1 MSGLVVTGDDGTQVL
16 VGSAPSTAFQI
27 SGALR
32 GEPGSNGAPG
42 APGAVGATGP
52 TGPTGAAGS
61 TGPQGPI
68 GIGVPTGGNAGEVV
82 LANSSSTTQWGQEMY
97 DVKAFGAVGDGTTD
111 DSAAIQA
118 AFDAAHANVGGIVF
132 IPQGIFKITVPIT
145 VYPFQQ
151 VWGTGPNS
159 SVIKQFTASTAGLV
173 LHDGQYNTFRDFS
186 IITNGGAHT
195 AGAGLLLDWISNGNV
210 EQIQLMNLLITG
222 FFIGVDSETLITSSI
237 NDVECYGCNTGFNFR
252 NGGTSTLIQGTYA
265 NVCGVGYKLDGIVY
279 FSFNGTACDAS
290 GTAYWLNNCS
300 GISFSGCGC
309 EGGNHGT
316 APADGRGWYI
326 TASNNIGLY
335 SCWNYTNPSYAI
347 IITGSSAIQIIG
359 FTENSPTGT
368 AVNGI
373 SISSDCAR
381 MTLISP
387 TTTSTN
393 SIQSGGLVTTVI
405 SDNGGASTLP
415 GNLVLGAVQGRLS
428 VAGTTGTMFMLA
440 SPDGAGYNLG
450 VDTTGVLGFY
460 GSAAAVLNVELLDG
474 YLQLDTLT
482 ATTVPYLDA
491 NKRFVSSA
499 VTPTELGYVSGVTSA
514 IQTQFAAKQGTIT
527 LTTTGTSGA
536 ATLSAGTLNIPN
548 YAAGMTNPMTS
559 VGDLIQGGTSGAPAR
574 LASVATG
581 NVLISGGVTTASSWG
596 KVGLTTHITGNLPV
610 TNLNSGTS
618 ASSTTFWRGDGT
630 WATPAGSGT
639 VTATGGSLTANALVL
654 GAGTTDTKVVAGIIT
669 DGVSQITLGVNVTT
683 LGKVKMFGNTSGD
696 ATIQPAAIAGTAT
709 VITLPAVTSTLATLA
724 GTETFTNKTL
734 TSPTMTTPTLGVAT
748 ATSINKV
755 TITAPTT
762 SATLTLV
769 TGSTLVTAGAFS
781 LTLTTTA
788 ATVAT
793 FPTGTITLAALG
805 TAQTFTAAQT
815 AGVWITT
822 VTAATVTTNAAT
834 LAVTAGNQ
842 KFTNSSAAAM
852 TLTLATSGAVD
863 GQTLIVRIYDFSAV
877 AESITWV
884 NTEASTVALP
894 TTSNG
899 STTLPLTV
907 GFIYNG
913 STSKWR
919 CVASV

>member
-1 MSGLVVTGDDGTQVL
+1 MGGLVVTGDDGTQVL
-16 VGSAPSTAFQI
+16 VGTAPSTAFQI

-32 GEPGSNGAPG
+32 GEPGTNGAPG
-42 APGAVGATGP
+42 APGATGATGP

-61 TGPQGPI
+61 TGATGAT
-68 GIGVPTGGNAGEVV
+68 GAAGSNGVGVPTGGAAGQVV
-82 LANSSSTTQWGQEMY
+82 LANSSSSTQWGQEMY

-118 AFDAAHANVGGIVF
+118 AHDAAHASVGGIVF
-132 IPQGIFKITVPIT
+132 YPQGIYKITVPIT

-159 SVIKQFTASTAGLV
+159 SVIKQFTASTTALS

-195 AGAGLLLDWISNGNV
+195 AGAGILLDWVSNGNV
-210 EQIQLMNLLITG
+210 EQIQLMNILING
-222 FFIGVDSETLITSSI
+222 FFIGVDSETLITSSF
-237 NDVECYGCNTGFNFR
+237 NDIETYGCNTGFNFR

-265 NVCGVGYKLDGIVY
+265 NVCGVGYKLDGVVY

-300 GISFSGCGC
+300 GIAFSGCGC

-347 IITGSSAIQIIG
+347 IVTGSSAVTVVG

-368 AVNGI
+368 AINGI
-373 SISSDCAR
+373 SFAADCAR

-393 SIQSGGLVTTVI
+393 SIQAGGVITTVI
-405 SDNGGASTLP
+405 SDNGGSSTLP
-415 GNLVLGAVQGRLS
+415 GNLTLGAVQGRLS
-428 VAGTTGTMFMLA
+428 VAGSTGTMFMLA

-450 VDTTGVLGFY
+450 VDTTGTLGLY
-460 GSAAAVLNVELLDG
+460 GSSTATLNLELLDG

-514 IQTQFAAKQGTIT
+514 IQTQLAAKQGTIT
-527 LTTTGTSGA
+527 LTTTGSSGA
-536 ATLSAGTLNIPN
+536 ATLVSGTLNIPN
-548 YAAGMTNPMTS
+548 YSGLSNPMTTT
-559 VGDLIQGGTSGAPAR
+559 GDMIYSSSGSTPAR
-574 LASVATG
+574 LAVGGATA
-581 NVLISGGVTTASSWG
+581 VLMGGTTPAWTTTPAFGVITATSLNKVTVTA
-596 KVGLTTHITGNLPV
+596 P
-610 TNLNSGTS
+610 GTS
-618 ASSTTFWRGDGT
+618 ATLTLITGSTLATAGAFSLTLTSTATTVATF
-630 WATPAGSGT
+630 PSGT
-639 VTATGGSLTANALVL
+639 VTLGALGTAQTWSAVQTFVAPVL
-654 GAGTTDTKVVAGIIT
+654 GA
-669 DGVSQITLGVNVTT
+669 
-683 LGKVKMFGNTSGD
+683 
-696 ATIQPAAIAGTAT
+696 
-709 VITLPAVTSTLATLA
+709 
-724 GTETFTNKTL
+724 
-734 TSPTMTTPTLGVAT
+734 AT

-762 SATLTLV
+762 SATLTLI
-769 TGSTLVTAGAFS
+769 TGSTLATATAAS
-781 LTLTTTA
+781 LTLTLSSA
-788 ATVAT
+788 ATTNTTIPSGTHTVAV
-793 FPTGTITLAALG
+793 LDV
-805 TAQTFTAAQT
+805 AQTFTAAQT
-815 AGVWITT
+815 AGIWITT
-822 VTAATVTTNAAT
+822 TTSATVTTNAAT
-834 LAVTAGNQ
+834 LAVTAAMQ
-842 KFTNSSAAAM
+842 KVVNSSAAAM
-852 TLTLATSGAVD
+852 TLTLATASAVD
-863 GQTLIVRIYDFSAV
+863 GQTLIVRVYDFSAV
-877 AESITWV
+877 AEGITWV
-884 NTEASTVALP
+884 NTENSTVTVP

-907 GFIYNG
+907 GFIFNG